1 MASTVKWS
9 NEEWRRLQTSLF
21 AVTGTTRIRLS
32 ELTPAQWDQVVRE
45 TRRSREDIDA
55 ALDAMQAIKEEAL
68 DICNLQHG
76 GTLRPKLSSVN
87 IRDVVE
93 GKLRPL
99 SEHIPR
105 GNIKVNG

>member
-1 MASTVKWS
+1 MRGYFAAITHDFGTPIASMRMGMKVLLERFS
-9 NEEWRRLQTSLF
+9 GDPSL
-21 AVTGTTRIRLS
+21 AKLLTGM
-32 ELTPAQWDQVVRE
+32 
-45 TRRSREDIDA
+45 DA